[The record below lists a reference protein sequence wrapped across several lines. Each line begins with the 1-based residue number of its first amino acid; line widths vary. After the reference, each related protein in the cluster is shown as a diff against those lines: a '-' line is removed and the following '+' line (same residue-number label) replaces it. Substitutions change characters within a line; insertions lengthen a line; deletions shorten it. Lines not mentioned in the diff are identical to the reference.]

1 MAGVTSPPRLFGQ
14 RKATPGSRLS
24 ALARCGRDDAN
35 FGICAVAA
43 ALAFAVSVHAGP
55 LDGSGP
61 GRLVRL
67 PDGRRINLRCAG
79 PAVGPT
85 VIFEGGFAATSTAW
99 TRVQPVI
106 ARAHFTCSYD
116 RAGYGWSDP
125 GPMPRDGEAVALDLD
140 QALGAAHIHG
150 PFVLVGHSA
159 GGLYVRLFAD
169 LRPRE
174 VVGMVLVD
182 PSVEHQ
188 DRRFGVAFGKGAGS
202 LAPLIARAKACGAA
216 ARRHAL
222 PALDPALIRCGP
234 APGASAEARR
244 NALSAA
250 NWATQVSELETL
262 WGATSDEVDAGRASY
277 GDMPLIV
284 LTAAGNGSGAGAELW
299 ARLHSQLAARSTR
312 GSSQMVARSSHM
324 MMFDRPDAII
334 AAINEVIAAVGK
346 RR

>member
-1 MAGVTSPPRLFGQ
+1 M
-14 RKATPGSRLS
+14 
-24 ALARCGRDDAN
+24 
-35 FGICAVAA
+35 
-43 ALAFAVSVHAGP
+43 
-55 LDGSGP
+55 DGSGP

-67 PDGRRINLRCAG
+67 ADGRRINLRCAG

-85 VIFEGGFAATSTAW
+85 VIFEGGFAATSTGWA
-99 TRVQPVI
+99 RVQPAI

-140 QALGAAHIHG
+140 EALRAAHVRG

-159 GGLYVRLFAD
+159 GGLYVRLFTD

-174 VVGMVLVD
+174 VIGMVLVD

-188 DRRFGVAFGKGAGS
+188 DRRFAQALGQDAGG
-202 LAPLIARAKACGAA
+202 LAPLIARAKVCGAA

-222 PALDPALIRCGP
+222 PSLDPALIRCGP
-234 APGASAEARR
+234 LPGASVEARR
-244 NALSAA
+244 DALSAA

-262 WGATSDEVDAGRASY
+262 WGATSDEVDAGRGSL

-284 LTAAGNGSGAGAELW
+284 LTAAGNGSGASAALW
-299 ARLHSQLAARSTR
+299 ARLHGQLAALSTR
-312 GSSQMVARSSHM
+312 GSAQMVARSSHM

-334 AAINEVIAAVGK
+334 AAVNEVIAAVGRPA

>member
-1 MAGVTSPPRLFGQ
+1 LSVIALV
-14 RKATPGSRLS
+14 S
-24 ALARCGRDDAN
+24 AL
-35 FGICAVAA
+35 I
-43 ALAFAVSVHAGP
+43 LASAPTFADP
-55 LDGSGP
+55 LDSSGP

-67 PDGRRINLRCAG
+67 PDGRRIDLRCAG

-85 VIFEGGFAATSTAW
+85 VIFEGGFAATATAW
-99 TRVQPVI
+99 AKVQPVI

-125 GPMPRDGEAVALDLD
+125 GPFPRDGEAVALDLD
-140 QALGAAHIHG
+140 QALSAAHVHG
-150 PFVLVGHSA
+150 PFVMVGHSA

-169 LRPRE
+169 IRPRE
-174 VVGMVLVD
+174 VAGMVLVD

-188 DRRFGVAFGKGAGS
+188 DRRFGEAFGKGAGS

-222 PALDPALIRCGP
+222 PSLDPALIRCGP
-234 APGASAEARR
+234 MPGASPEARR
-244 NALSAA
+244 GALSAA
-250 NWATQVSELETL
+250 NWATQVSELESL

-284 LTAAGNGSGAGAELW
+284 LTAAGNGSGAGATLW
-299 ARLHSQLAARSTR
+299 ARLHSQLAARSMR
-312 GSSQMVARSSHM
+312 GSSQLVARSSHM

-334 AAINEVIAAVGK
+334 AAIDEVIAAVGK
-346 RR
+346 PR